1 MQEQRI
7 IYSLAPMEG
16 ITTAA
21 MRRAHCKIFPGTDR
35 YYSPFIATGAGFL
48 LKNKDRRSILP
59 ENNRGLTLI
68 PQLLSNNAEMFL
80 KSTEQ
85 LAEIGYREINL
96 NLGCPSGTV
105 SAKRRGAGFLADPA
119 EMDRFF
125 SAVFEGIPAVSER
138 IGEEIRI
145 SVKTRIGIED
155 PEEAFRILEVY
166 NRYPI
171 CELIVH
177 PRVLKEYYKG
187 SVHQDIF
194 ISMYKDSKNPI
205 AYNGDIRF
213 AEDEQ
218 EIRKKCPGL
227 GHVMIG
233 RGLIRNPALIRMLRG
248 GMPPEKE
255 EILRYLDV
263 LLANTAEE
271 IREER
276 NQLGK
281 MKDIW
286 YHLGDL
292 FSEDDR
298 YLKKVRKA
306 TSVSVY
312 RSAVEELVNRC
323 EILY

>member
-1 MQEQRI
+1 
-7 IYSLAPMEG
+7 MEG

-21 MRRAHCKIFPGTDR
+21 MRRAHHTVFPGTDR

-48 LKNKDRRSILP
+48 LKNKDRRSVLP
-59 ENNRGLTLI
+59 ENNTGIDLI
-68 PQLLSNNAEMFL
+68 PQLLSNHAEMFL

-105 SAKRRGAGFLADPA
+105 SAKRRGAGFLADTA
-119 EMDRFF
+119 ELDRFF
-125 SAVFEGIPAVSER
+125 TAVFDGLPGVSAR
-138 IGEEIRI
+138 IGEEIKI

-155 PEEAFRILEVY
+155 PEEAFSLMEVY

-187 SVHQDIF
+187 RAHQDIF
-194 ISMYKDSKNPI
+194 VSMYRDSKNPI

-213 AEDEQ
+213 VRDAED
-218 EIRKKCPGL
+218 IRKQCPEL
-227 GHVMIG
+227 AHIMIG
-233 RGLIRNPALIRMLRG
+233 RGVIRNPALIRMLQG
-248 GMPPEKE
+248 GAAPAKD
-255 EILRYLDV
+255 EILEFLDT

-292 FSEDDR
+292 FLEDDR

-306 TSVSVY
+306 TSVPVY
-312 RSAVEELVNRC
+312 RTAVEDLVAHC
-323 EILY
+323 EIHA